1 MGFRLFFIIAGCWLM
16 FSSCSSSDQDQGPIT
31 KSQQDM
37 SADTAAVDGTIR
49 YSDDAIT
56 GQTVYVPVYS
66 HIYQQ
71 NRAKTFNLTA
81 TLSIR
86 NTSIIDSLEVNS
98 VQYYDS
104 DGKLVRNYLSSTQ
117 TLGPLSSIAYVIDE
131 DDLTGG
137 IGANFIV
144 RWSAP
149 TEISKPIIEA
159 VMISTSHQQGISF
172 TGAGRVID
180 EL

>member
-1 MGFRLFFIIAGCWLM
+1 MNIRTILFLVSCWLLVA
-16 FSSCSSSDQDQGPIT
+16 SCKSDNQPIKT
-31 KSQQDM
+31 TNNNRTPSQADTTTLSQQ
-37 SADTAAVDGTIR
+37 
-49 YSDDAIT
+49 YSDSAVT
-56 GQTVYVPVYS
+56 GQTLYVPVYS

-71 NRAKTFNLTA
+71 NRTKTFNLTA

-86 NTSIIDSLEVNS
+86 NTSMQDSMQVHA

-104 DGKLVRNYLSSTQ
+104 DGNLVRNYLSQNRTM
-117 TLGPLSSIAYVIDE
+117 GPLSSIAYVIDE

-144 RWSAP
+144 MWSANTP
-149 TEISKPIIEA
+149 ISHPIVEA

-172 TGAGRVID
+172 IGTARIID
-180 EL
+180 EF

>member
-1 MGFRLFFIIAGCWLM
+1 MIT
-16 FSSCSSSDQDQGPIT
+16 SCTPDDQSDEGVMNRPPAQT
-31 KSQQDM
+31 
-37 SADTAAVDGTIR
+37 DTAASEDSIQ
-49 YSDDAIT
+49 YSDSAVA
-56 GQTVYVPVYS
+56 GQTLYVPVYS

-71 NRAKTFNLTA
+71 NKAKTFNLTA

-86 NTSIIDSLEVNS
+86 NTSLTDSLQINV
-98 VQYYDS
+98 VKYYDS
-104 DGKLVRNYLSSTQ
+104 HGELVRNYLASVR
-117 TLGPLSSIAYVIDE
+117 TLGPLSSVAYVVDE

-144 RWSAP
+144 RWSAQA
-149 TEISKPIIEA
+149 EISEPVVEA

-172 TGAGRVID
+172 TGTARIID